1 MTDQEGKPLL
11 FLDVD
16 GPLIPFGRVP
26 VTASGPSFV
35 PARYDDENPLAAR
48 IDPALGPLLIALPC
62 ELVWATTWT
71 HEANRSIGPVLG
83 LPMLAVLDWPDEHDD
98 HIDEWFGLHWKTR
111 ALVELAAGRPFIWID
126 DEIGDSDRE
135 WVSEQ
140 HPGRAL
146 LYRVDPRV
154 GLRPNDLDTVTEW
167 LVSTASR

>member
-1 MTDQEGKPLL
+1 MDPQGRPLL

-16 GPLIPFGRVP
+16 GPLIPFGG
-26 VTASGPSFV
+26 ASENVSELSLVSERHESG
-35 PARYDDENPLAAR
+35 NPLAAR
-48 IDPALGPLLIALPC
+48 LDPTIGPLLAALPC

-71 HEANRSIGPVLG
+71 HEANRSISPVLG
-83 LPMLAVLDWPDEHDD
+83 LPTLAVLDWPEPHEN
-98 HIDEWFGLHWKTR
+98 HIDAWFGLHWKTR
-111 ALVELAAGRPFIWID
+111 ALVERAAGRPFVWID

-154 GLRPNDLDTVTEW
+154 GLRPNDFGAVIEWLDT
-167 LVSTASR
+167 STKTK